1 MAPEFRVWDTEN
13 NLYST
18 NQVYYYMSP
27 EGEVYDSDFGELDSD
42 VTNTVIV
49 EQYTGL
55 KDVEGHKIF
64 EGDIVHVSVELN
76 SEISGYAEVVFESG
90 SFVIKGEI
98 MKQILFDGILYDSY
112 SDWDDRLFLYD
123 GACVVVGNVHDNPEL
138 LEVDE

>member
-1 MAPEFRVWDTEN
+1 MLTQEFRVWDTEN

-64 EGDIVHVSVELN
+64 EGDIVESIDEEWSTGGLTTGTVQYLAPQFTFDSAGVGRPGIWKVLDDGCRVIGNIHENLELM
-76 SEISGYAEVVFESG
+76 EED
-90 SFVIKGEI
+90 K
-98 MKQILFDGILYDSY
+98 
-112 SDWDDRLFLYD
+112 
-123 GACVVVGNVHDNPEL
+123 
-138 LEVDE
+138 

>member
-27 EGEVYDSDFGELDSD
+27 EGEVYDSDYGELDSD

-55 KDVEGHKIF
+55 KDVKGNKIF
-64 EGDIVHVSVELN
+64 EGDILKVSDGENFYVAPVRYHSDDN
-76 SEISGYAEVVFESG
+76 YPAFDIDIRYVPSDWNYDDNIFSEILNYGNEVMT
-90 SFVIKGEI
+90 VI
-98 MKQILFDGILYDSY
+98 
-112 SDWDDRLFLYD
+112 
-123 GACVVVGNVHDNPEL
+123 GNVHENPEL
-138 LEVDE
+138 LEADK